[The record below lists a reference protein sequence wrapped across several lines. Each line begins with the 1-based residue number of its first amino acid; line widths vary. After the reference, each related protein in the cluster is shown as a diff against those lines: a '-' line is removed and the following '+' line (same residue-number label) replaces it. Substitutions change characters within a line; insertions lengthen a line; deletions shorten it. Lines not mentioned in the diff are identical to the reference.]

1 MALVSLRPRVVDFFE
16 VVGLGGKRA
25 RLDELSVEEGS
36 PLVGKPLGEV
46 CGDAVPLLL
55 QRGSGEVVANPA
67 GGEHLAPGDLLF
79 LFGEP
84 AALREIEDSDA

>member
-1 MALVSLRPRVVDFFE
+1 M
-16 VVGLGGKRA
+16 VGLGGKRA

-36 PLVGKPLGEV
+36 PLVGQTLGEV

-55 QRGSGEVVANPA
+55 QRGSGQVLANPD
-67 GGEHLAPGDLLF
+67 GRERLAPGDLLF

-84 AALREIEDSDA
+84 AVLRAIEDSDA